1 VCAVAH
7 APLRRKERKE
17 MAMKSLEFAGIIG
30 IAVLTS
36 GCGGPMPLAPS
47 QLNNERAPVQA
58 PMSTESSAS
67 APTLTTQYISDATVT
82 LQPDGTASPA
92 VVSVAAGHT
101 ILMVNN
107 SSQYVLIRSSNCSQ
121 FSSMGLQAGDEQH
134 TMPFRVAGKTCNY
147 YAYRNYPNEIYNGSV
162 KVY

>member
-1 VCAVAH
+1 
-7 APLRRKERKE
+7 

-30 IAVLTS
+30 IAVLTIA
-36 GCGGPMPLAPS
+36 CGGPTPLAPS
-47 QLNNERAPVQA
+47 QLNNGRAAVEA
-58 PMSTESSAS
+58 PTSTASSAS

-107 SSQYVLIRSSNCSQ
+107 SSKYVLIRSFNCSE
-121 FSSMGLQAGDEQH
+121 FSSMGLQPGDEQH
-134 TMPFRVAGKTCNY
+134 TMPFRPAGKTCDY
-147 YAYRNYPNEIYNGSV
+147 FAWGNYPQKTFQGQVN
-162 KVY
+162 VY